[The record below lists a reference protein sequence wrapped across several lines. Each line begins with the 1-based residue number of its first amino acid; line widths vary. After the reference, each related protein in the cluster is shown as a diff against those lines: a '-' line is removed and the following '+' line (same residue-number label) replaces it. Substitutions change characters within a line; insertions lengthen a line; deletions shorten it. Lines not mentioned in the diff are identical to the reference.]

1 MKDFT
6 IWKPISQMIMFHN
19 RVAIIE
25 YLIKEQKCINSNL
38 VKELGLAQATIS
50 QHLRELKEIGIIQGT
65 IDGVSVST
73 ALEGRAEAGVLLMRG
88 LVANYPHLIDAE
100 KTKAI
105 QSIIEM
111 ADETESPTFEL

>member
-1 MKDFT
+1 MNSCNLGRETTITSEMKLENCMDIQYIFSV
-6 IWKPISQMIMFHN
+6 IGKGIDMS
-19 RVAIIE
+19 
-25 YLIKEQKCINSNL
+25 KEKQL
-38 VKELGLAQATIS
+38 FQLALDVI
-50 QHLRELKEIGIIQGT
+50 